1 MTVQAQATPVMAPA
15 HRTGIRGFKGF
26 VIGFVALAAAAT
38 GIGIAVSSSSSEA
51 PATVIAPVTESNAEQ
66 RNANNRL
73 QQEKAG
79 AAEQPEV
86 VWYLPGKP
94 GIK

>member
-1 MTVQAQATPVMAPA
+1 MTVQTPSHPGIAA
-15 HRTGIRGFKGF
+15 GTGTRVRGLKGF
-26 VIGFVALAAAAT
+26 VVGFVALAAAAT
-38 GIGIAVSSSSSEA
+38 GIGIAMSGTDTA
-51 PATVIAPVTESNAEQ
+51 PPTTVIAPVSESNAEQ
-66 RNANNRL
+66 RNAYNRL
-73 QQEKAG
+73 QQGKAG

>member
-1 MTVQAQATPVMAPA
+1 VTVQTPSHPGIAA
-15 HRTGIRGFKGF
+15 GTGTRVRGLKGF
-26 VIGFVALAAAAT
+26 VVGFVALAAAAT

-66 RNANNRL
+66 RNAYNPL
-73 QQEKAG
+73 QQGKAG
-79 AAEQPEV
+79 AAEQPDV

>member
-1 MTVQAQATPVMAPA
+1 MTVQAQTPVFGKQE
-15 HRTGIRGFKGF
+15 RSTVRGFKAWIVGL
-26 VIGFVALAAAAT
+26 VALAAAGT
-38 GIGIAVSSSSSEA
+38 GIGIGVTAGSSTTEA

-66 RNANNRL
+66 RNAYNRL
-73 QQEKAG
+73 QGKSG

>member
-1 MTVQAQATPVMAPA
+1 MTVQTQSHPGIAT
-15 HRTGIRGFKGF
+15 RTGTRVRGLKGF
-26 VIGFVALAAAAT
+26 VVGAVAFAAAAT

-66 RNANNRL
+66 RSAYNRL
-73 QQEKAG
+73 QEKG